1 MLKDY
6 FSLLNVSVYVK
17 LVFVMLFCLAA
28 VCGCGSPGTS
38 QRPVDARSAPPE
50 DPPNIPVISPP
61 EVDFNNTE
69 LGKRIRQDF
78 SNYEVDRVGYAYTD
92 LNADNVFIIDY
103 YGTYNDSVVVKMG
116 RSGPPVELPDVI
128 IGETILPKAISP
140 IMVWKDGRIYELHN
154 AYNQGLLTM
163 ENLRSIAYYIW
174 GKELNLENHAGLVR
188 TSINGI
194 ILKYLFT
201 YVQPYFPEAGF
212 TDVQIENYYGS
223 YKYIKTG
230 AIDDISMT
238 PSITNDHV
246 AVMMSSKYDIY
257 FDEEHWEETVAG
269 TLFQYSNGNR
279 ILLWK
284 NYPDEWEHIELAGS
298 FYELQEAYDLG
309 LLTDDDIRSI
319 AYYHETGKTISYIPN
334 DPMWRW

>member
-1 MLKDY
+1 MRKNS
-6 FSLLNVSVYVK
+6 FSLFIVPVYVK
-17 LVFVMLFCLAA
+17 MVFVILFCLMAL
-28 VCGCGSPGTS
+28 CGCGDGGAGIKSPVL
-38 QRPVDARSAPPE
+38 PKEMPPE
-50 DPPNIPVISPP
+50 NPPNIPIIPP
-61 EVDFNNTE
+61 GVNFNDTE

-78 SNYEVDRVGYAYTD
+78 SNYEVDRVGYAYPDIT
-92 LNADNVFIIDY
+92 AENVKILDY
-103 YGTYNDSVVVKMG
+103 YGTYNDSVVVWMG

-140 IMVWKDGRIYELHN
+140 IMVWKEGRFYELHN

-174 GKELNLENHAGLVR
+174 GEELNLENHAGLVH
-188 TSINGI
+188 TSLSGI
-194 ILKYLFT
+194 FFSYLFT
-201 YVQPYFPEAGF
+201 YLQPYFPEAGF

-230 AIDDISMT
+230 AIDDISTT
-238 PSITNDHV
+238 PSISNDHV

-257 FDEEHWEETVAG
+257 FDEHWEETVAG

-284 NYPDEWEHIELAGS
+284 NNRDAGYAGVPGR

-309 LLTDDDIRSI
+309 FLTDDDIRSI
-319 AYYHETGKTISYIPN
+319 AYYHETGKTISYITN
-334 DPMWRW
+334 DPMRRR